1 MKKASKIFNEPTIFV
16 KKKDEDEEEA
26 VRNLINRLNST
37 SNNGGT
43 VSVKSSHNHD
53 NGRTSSTKSKSN
65 GVSDKKLTLTWE
77 DINVYKPKSSF
88 YWLKNRLGQHAYKED
103 KHIVKNGNE

>member
-1 MKKASKIFNEPTIFV
+1 MKKTSKIFNEPTIFV

-43 VSVKSSHNHD
+43 VSVKSSHNHEK
-53 NGRTSSTKSKSN
+53 RT
-65 GVSDKKLTLTWE
+65 
-77 DINVYKPKSSF
+77 
-88 YWLKNRLGQHAYKED
+88 
-103 KHIVKNGNE
+103 